1 MMEMISTE
9 VREETEDR
17 IILVDRVIGN
27 VLFGLY
33 MAVPG
38 LVLLWFG
45 IPVVCD
51 SDAGLLGRIVMVFTV
66 VVGGILLFMGLDAL
80 LIKESVI
87 FDKKFQNVVI
97 EHDSFIKYLKSVKN
111 IHFSSVKNIEVT
123 HVAERDPWRDYNTSD
138 MGDSWAVDLI
148 TVHGDSIQI
157 YSGNYDS
164 QSEAEKIAENICKMT
179 AVGVLHRLAIV
190 PISSSAMV

>member
-1 MMEMISTE
+1 MISTE

-17 IILVDRVIGN
+17 IVLADHVIGN

-45 IPVVCD
+45 IHVVCD
-51 SDAGLLGRIVMVFTV
+51 SDVGLLGRIVMVFTIL
-66 VVGGILLFMGLDAL
+66 VGGILLFVGLDAL

-87 FDKKFQNVVI
+87 LDKRFQNVII

-123 HVAERDPWRDYNTSD
+123 HVAERNPWRDYNSSD
-138 MGDSWAVDLI
+138 IGDSWTVDLI
-148 TVHGDSIQI
+148 TVYGDSIQI

-164 QSEAEKIAENICKMT
+164 KSEAEKVAEKICKMT
-179 AVGVLHRLAIV
+179 DVGVLYRLAIV
-190 PISSSAMV
+190 PISSSDMV

>member
-1 MMEMISTE
+1 MISTE

-17 IILVDRVIGN
+17 IVLADRVIGN

-45 IPVVCD
+45 IHVVCD
-51 SDAGLLGRIVMVFTV
+51 SDVGLLGRIVMVFTTL
-66 VVGGILLFMGLDAL
+66 VGGILLFVGLDAL

-87 FDKKFQNVVI
+87 LDKRFQNVII

-123 HVAERDPWRDYNTSD
+123 HVAERNPWRDYNSSD
-138 MGDSWAVDLI
+138 IGDSWTVDLI

-164 QSEAEKIAENICKMT
+164 KSEAEKVAEKICKMT
-179 AVGVLHRLAIV
+179 DVGVLYRLAIV
-190 PISSSAMV
+190 PISSSDMV

>member
-1 MMEMISTE
+1 
-9 VREETEDR
+9 
-17 IILVDRVIGN
+17 
-27 VLFGLY
+27 

-45 IPVVCD
+45 IHVVCD

-66 VVGGILLFMGLDAL
+66 VVGGILLFVGLDAL

-111 IHFSSVKNIEVT
+111 IYFSSVKNIEVT
-123 HVAERDPWRDYNTSD
+123 HVAERDPWRDYNSSE

>member
-1 MMEMISTE
+1 MISTE

-17 IILVDRVIGN
+17 IILVDSVIGN

-45 IPVVCD
+45 IHVVCD

-66 VVGGILLFMGLDAL
+66 VVGGILLFVGLDAL

-111 IHFSSVKNIEVT
+111 IYFSSVKNIEVT
-123 HVAERDPWRDYNTSD
+123 HVAERDPWRDYNSSE

-164 QSEAEKIAENICKMT
+164 QSEAEKIAEKICKMT

>member
-1 MMEMISTE
+1 MISTE
-9 VREETEDR
+9 VREETGR
-17 IILVDRVIGN
+17 IILVDSVIGN

-45 IPVVCD
+45 IHVVCD
-51 SDAGLLGRIVMVFTV
+51 SDAGLLGRTVMVFTV
-66 VVGGILLFMGLDAL
+66 VVGGILLFVGLDAL

-111 IHFSSVKNIEVT
+111 IYFSSVKNIEVT
-123 HVAERDPWRDYNTSD
+123 HVAERDPWRDYNSSE

-164 QSEAEKIAENICKMT
+164 QSEAEKIAEKICKMT